1 MTKTQ
6 TNTAKIWRVDVIL
19 TDGFPLIE
27 YAAVVDV
34 LRITNR
40 VSAQPCF
47 QWTVRS
53 EKGGLIDSPSTAQV
67 VTEPFTRMPNADY
80 LFVVGNKDQDCPKL
94 SLLPV
99 IDIYTSRQTK
109 VFLLAEAASRYI
121 KDRGESAAHLSTHWE
136 NTAVMR
142 EQLASV
148 VADNALA
155 SEDGLVVTC
164 AGMSATL
171 DVVLSVV
178 GQHVSA
184 AVLMTVAN
192 IFLHESIRDFST
204 RQPFGGT
211 TGTQTRDQAL
221 DQALEIMQA
230 NVEEPLAV
238 SEICAQVGLSSR
250 SLERR
255 FRSRLQTTPNT
266 YYREMRLARAN
277 NLLLNTQMSI
287 QEIALACGFAGG
299 FSAIYKQ
306 FFGQTPLQVR
316 RKQRNH
322 KAAKNL

>member
-1 MTKTQ
+1 MTQQ
-6 TNTAKIWRVDVIL
+6 TTDRQNPGKIWQVDVIV

-27 YAAVVDV
+27 FAALIDA
-34 LRITNR
+34 LRISNR
-40 VSAQPCF
+40 VSASPCF
-47 QWTVRS
+47 GWTIRS
-53 EKGGLIDSPSTAQV
+53 KKGGLITCSSEAMVETL
-67 VTEPFTRMPNADY
+67 PFSRMPDADY
-80 LFVVGNKDQDCPKL
+80 LFVLGNRDQDCPKL

-99 IDIYTSRQTK
+99 IDVYTSRQTK
-109 VFLLAEAASRYI
+109 VFLLSEAASRYI
-121 KDRGESAAHLSTHWE
+121 KDRGEGAAHLSTHWE

-142 EQLASV
+142 EQMDAIA
-148 VADNALA
+148 ADNALA
-155 SEDGLVVTC
+155 SEDGQVVTC

-171 DVVLSVV
+171 DVVLALI

-221 DQALEIMQA
+221 DRAIEIMQA

-238 SEICAQVGLSSR
+238 SEICAQVGISNR

-255 FRSRLQTTPNT
+255 FRARLQTTPNT
-266 YYREMRLARAN
+266 YYREIRLARAS
-277 NLLLNTQMSI
+277 NLLLNTQMSV

-316 RKQRNH
+316 RRKRNP
-322 KAAKNL
+322 